1 LVFYFKEMWVSIRGT
16 IKRWLH
22 SKPQRLYE
30 WQFSPHYW
38 KLRSGWQRIKFTFE
52 TRFFTMRSHTRDQ
65 RESFSIFRGILR
77 AIVVPVLFAVVFV
90 IVLAAIDYF
99 LSPYIITSRL
109 QFLLSLDQETSKN
122 LLGIVAQ
129 VAGVFLALYFTA
141 VSVVASTVYA
151 RVPGEIRELLT
162 KEKVGNWYIQIVALT
177 VAVATLLLAK
187 SAFGSSIS
195 SLDMLVVM
203 FLSIITVFSFIVLGL
218 RIFSYFDPTR
228 LAGYLGL
235 DIAHWFKA
243 ATPKGFRWNNPSFQ
257 GHYQK
262 QAERL
267 LMTYRKVTYLATH
280 AEYFDGTVLTRL
292 VAQPL
297 LLLQLYISYK
307 MHIPSNSNWFKK
319 IYSHRDWLTADST
332 ETDLALR
339 SGTSLQ
345 PECVPDLMWFENNI
359 GEMVIEV
366 LRALAKENDFSSTA
380 DILDNI
386 QRTQSV
392 LSKHLAIDEALYMFR
407 IIQPLVFQ
415 IAFFDDTNIRDLR
428 GDEEESLL
436 SRLGIIDFYCLELIN
451 ILLGLSDTL
460 NKITTE
466 TFTSTLDRIN
476 WNKPESIY
484 TAQSPREVIKQLEY
498 LQERIRFEY
507 EGEGKYISPKWY
519 RNQIAAFGMVSLIKE
534 AVEKLVIE
542 YEKLFINQTESLIS
556 EKRYLNAA
564 QVIDRGL
571 EACSKFIFH
580 VEKIHTCYDRLSTL
594 HLVKDIPWPSPDWD
608 DLSKRVL
615 TVKEALITNLAK
627 SSIALA
633 EMPFRKT
640 WPDYFGQSFL
650 VLAEEC
656 DNAMAAGNEA
666 LFKKIFPA
674 YFNAALQAHDRLRI
688 EIGSL
693 TDQAALVFI
702 TEPIE
707 DLLHISGYALIYSE
721 LDGKKYWDTAKEC
734 WDLYLNNHDKPQ
746 EVIESINTFV
756 RFRQSVFAILPRA
769 PLRTGWQIK
778 LEKRLREDNVFVDV
792 SYDPFSADRHIKPK
806 HTSKIIQLIAR
817 GIMGTIS
824 HNGQDVFLAMYL
836 ANRPEVPSLELPH
849 QAQDFLNCMKR
860 LERDDETEDDSG

>member
-1 LVFYFKEMWVSIRGT
+1 MWFSIRGT
-16 IKRWLH
+16 IKRWLD

-30 WQFSPHYW
+30 WQFSPYYW
-38 KLRSGWQRIKFTFE
+38 KLISGWKRIKFTFE
-52 TRFFTMRSHTRDQ
+52 TRFFTLKSRTRDQ
-65 RESFSIFRGILR
+65 RESFSIFRGISR
-77 AIVVPVLFAVVFV
+77 AIVGPALFAIVFI
-90 IVLAAIDYF
+90 IVLAAINYF
-99 LSPYIITSRL
+99 LSPYIIASRL
-109 QFLLSLDQETSKN
+109 QFLLNLDQETSTN

-141 VSVVASTVYA
+141 LSVVASTVYA

-162 KEKVGNWYIQIVALT
+162 KEKVGNLYIQIVALT
-177 VAVATLLLAK
+177 VAVATLLLGK
-187 SAFGSSIS
+187 SAFGFSINA
-195 SLDMLVVM
+195 LDMLVVIL
-203 FLSIITVFSFIVLGL
+203 LSVITIFSFIVLGL
-218 RIFSYFDPTR
+218 RIFSYFDPTK
-228 LAGYLGL
+228 LAEYLGSDL
-235 DIAHWFKA
+235 VRWLKA
-243 ATPKGFRWNNPSFQ
+243 TTPKGFQWDNPSFQ

-267 LMTYRKVTYLATH
+267 LMTYRKVVYLATH
-280 AEYFDGTVLTRL
+280 AEYFDGTVLVRL
-292 VAQPL
+292 VTQPL
-297 LLLQLYISYK
+297 LLLQLYTSDK
-307 MHIPSNSNWFKK
+307 TRIPSNSNWFKR

-332 ETDLALR
+332 EIDLALR

-345 PECVPDLMWFENNI
+345 PESVPDLMWFENNI

-392 LSKHLAIDEALYMFR
+392 LSKHLAINEAIYMFR

-415 IAFFDDTNIRDLR
+415 IAFFDDTNIGNLQE
-428 GDEEESLL
+428 DEEKSLL
-436 SRLGIIDFYCLELIN
+436 SRLGIIDVYCLELIS

-460 NKITTE
+460 DKITTE

-484 TAQSPREVIKQLEY
+484 TAQTPREVIKQLEY
-498 LQERIRFEY
+498 LQEGIRFEY
-507 EGEGKYISPKWY
+507 EVEGKCISPKWY
-519 RNQIAAFGMVSLIKE
+519 RNQIAAFGMVSVIKE
-534 AVEKLVIE
+534 AVEKLVAE

-556 EKRYLNAA
+556 EERYLNAA
-564 QVIDRGL
+564 QIVDRGL
-571 EACSKFIFH
+571 EACNKFIFH
-580 VEKIHTCYDRLSTL
+580 VDRIHACYDRLSTL
-594 HLVKDIPWPSPDWD
+594 HLVKDIPWPSPDWGGF
-608 DLSKRVL
+608 SKRVL
-615 TVKEALITNLAK
+615 TVKEALVTNLAK

-633 EMPFRKT
+633 KMPFQKT

-656 DNAMAAGNEA
+656 DNAMAAGNET

-674 YFNAALQAHDRLRI
+674 YFNTALQAHDRLRI
-688 EIGSL
+688 EIGSR

-734 WDLYLNNHDKPQ
+734 WDLYLNDRDKPQ
-746 EVIESINTFV
+746 EVIESINSFV

-769 PLRTGWQIK
+769 TLRTGWQIK

-792 SYDPFSADRHIKPK
+792 SYDPFTAGRRIRPK

-836 ANRPEVPSLELPH
+836 SNRPEVPSLELPH
-849 QAQDFLNCMKR
+849 RAQDFLNAMKL